1 MQKEIHE
8 ALQELYGTPV
18 KAPEELRQKTLRKM
32 EEHQKRKVLM
42 SGKPAVAVAAIFAM
56 FTLLVLWQRE
66 ALAEGVKK
74 FFHGFWKQQTEVA
87 SYVKTG
93 IYEDSDGHVAVSV
106 EEMLSDQVCVQA
118 VVKVQAEDKEGKNWL
133 KEKHGIL
140 HAKLVLAPDQGSKG
154 VVSGRS
160 DAELLKEYSSDT
172 VKYYAV
178 YYEGSEWSKEM
189 GQCTFSYFLPGSGQ
203 KKVKLDSKCNVPVY
217 EYELKSEGDQ
227 GLSRYIE
234 PKRIRLTKLSCVV
247 FGKNHGFFRK
257 SKSYERILLSH
268 QEYEKELLKQIVLLG
283 PHQYRKTLD
292 WSFSMGSAN
301 EEALERYPDCDAVVF
316 ACGLSGI
323 DLSAD
328 RTAKASVTEIQP
340 ETITGIILQN
350 SYRSVKYEFGAE
362 RGSDLE

>member
-8 ALQELYGTPV
+8 ALKELYGKPV

-32 EEHQKRKVLM
+32 EENQKRKTFVL
-42 SGKPAVAVAAIFAM
+42 GKPAVAVASVFAM
-56 FTLLVLWQRE
+56 TALLALWQRA

-93 IYEDSDGHVAVSV
+93 IYEDSDGHVTVSV

-140 HAKLVLAPDQGSKG
+140 NAKLCLTPDQESKG
-154 VVSGRS
+154 VVSGSS
-160 DAELLKEYSSDT
+160 DVVLLKECSSDT
-172 VKYYAV
+172 VNYYAV
-178 YYEGSEWSKEM
+178 YYEGSEWSEEM
-189 GQCTFSYFLPGSGQ
+189 EQCTFSYFLPGSGQ
-203 KKVKLDSKCNVPVY
+203 KKVKLDSRCNVPVY
-217 EYELKSEGDQ
+217 EYELKPEGNQ
-227 GLSRYIE
+227 ELSRYIE

-247 FGKNHGFFRK
+247 FGKNHGLFRK
-257 SKSYERILLSH
+257 SKLYERILLDH

-292 WSFSMGSAN
+292 WSFSMGDAN
-301 EEALERYPDCDAVVF
+301 EEALERYTDCDAVVF
-316 ACGLSGI
+316 ACGLSG
-323 DLSAD
+323 LAVSED

-350 SYRSVKYEFGAE
+350 SYRTVNYEFDAE
-362 RGSDLE
+362 RGS